1 MIIIACLVLSN
12 FSRKF
17 NCRMEVVSLS
27 NEQVNFLFVTVPQ
40 FTKSIV
46 SFRRIRLAK
55 CSKLASNAIRVCHR
69 CRDKFEPFRNNANT
83 LSLSCLFEKFFMNF
97 SCFSLCVSIRFLAIF
112 FTALFAL
119 VICFVPCFYFEP
131 PLGWLGFQR

>member
-1 MIIIACLVLSN
+1 MV
-12 FSRKF
+12 
-17 NCRMEVVSLS
+17 VVSLS

-55 CSKLASNAIRVCHR
+55 CSKTFEVSQELASNVIRVCHR
-69 CRDKFEPFRNNANT
+69 CRDKFEPFRNNANR

-97 SCFSLCVSIRFLAIF
+97 LCFSLCVSIRFLANF
-112 FTALFAL
+112 FLRSLRLLFVL
-119 VICFVPCFYFEP
+119 CPFFILNPRC
-131 PLGWLGFQR
+131 GG

>member
-1 MIIIACLVLSN
+1 
-12 FSRKF
+12 
-17 NCRMEVVSLS
+17 MEVVSLS

-55 CSKLASNAIRVCHR
+55 SSKSIKQELASNVIRVCHR
-69 CRDKFEPFRNNANT
+69 CQDKFEPFRNNANR

-97 SCFSLCVSIRFLAIF
+97 SCFSLCVSIRFLANF
-112 FTALFAL
+112 FLRSLRLLFVL
-119 VICFVPCFYFEP
+119 CPFFILNPRC
-131 PLGWLGFQR
+131 GG